1 MSSFVY
7 KVNHIFIEEEG
18 NLSEQVVI
26 IEEEQSVALE
36 TQTIYIDLS
45 LLMNKVVVD
54 GGELTRKCQ
63 KMKMRKEKKKLDIL
77 QVYRC
82 PLCGKC

>member
-36 TQTIYIDLS
+36 T
-45 LLMNKVVVD
+45 
-54 GGELTRKCQ
+54 
-63 KMKMRKEKKKLDIL
+63 
-77 QVYRC
+77 
-82 PLCGKC
+82 